1 MEKDM
6 KQDNDFVET
15 VHDNDS
21 VIKIGIKAHKEKT
34 FDKAQTPNRGT

>member
-6 KQDNDFVET
+6 KQDHDFVET

-21 VIKIGIKAHKEKT
+21 VIKIGIKTNKDLEKT
-34 FDKAQTPNRGT
+34 FDA